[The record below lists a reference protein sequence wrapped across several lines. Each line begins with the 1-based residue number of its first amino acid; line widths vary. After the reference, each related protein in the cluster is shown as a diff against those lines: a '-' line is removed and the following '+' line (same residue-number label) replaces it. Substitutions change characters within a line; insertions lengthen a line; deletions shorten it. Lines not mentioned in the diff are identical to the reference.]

1 MSIRWMAT
9 AVVALLAVSM
19 SGAALAKK
27 PAGPTETI
35 DLPGLDAPVTV
46 YRDAEGIAHI
56 AATSRHDLYFVT
68 GWIHADDR
76 LFQADLTRRQPSG
89 TLAELFG
96 SSELGGDVQ
105 SRTIGLRRAAERSWP
120 VISQEGRDA
129 LTAYAAGIN
138 AWVAANPLP
147 PEYGLLGIST
157 FRPWNEIDS
166 LVIGAAIA
174 FSLSFDLDT
183 GLTEAFAA
191 YAGYVPGN
199 PLAGAAL
206 FQFDVFRSAPFD
218 CASTVPDATGQY
230 PFIPVPSQLLPP
242 PVAGYEAARCPLA
255 SVAAG
260 KGSGKQTKSTG
271 APAAQSASG
280 RPDLQLLQELAG
292 KARANL
298 RKSDFIRKRLDAD
311 GTIGSNEWG
320 VTRAVGANGRPIIA
334 NDPHLALNTPSTFYP
349 MGQAADGLDV
359 FGSGFAG
366 VPFVVLGHNKHIH
379 WGATTNP
386 MDVTDTFFEL
396 VQFDGNGVPV
406 CTVFQSGCE
415 PLQLVPEAFFY
426 NNFQGGLSQAT
437 PAMGVPPFTIVVPR
451 RNNGPII
458 ALLGNGAPG
467 AVVPALSV
475 QYTGF
480 SASRILDTFRLWNE
494 ARNLAQFRHALQFFD
509 VGSQNWV
516 YGDLAGNVAYFTSA
530 EMPIR
535 MDLQAGTVAAA
546 QVGPL
551 AGFPTPPWLI
561 RDGVSGVHEWM
572 PVQNP
577 QPGQAIPY
585 EILRQD
591 EMPHTINP
599 PAGWFVNANNDPA
612 GTVLDNDPL
621 NQLRKGGKGI
631 YYLNPGYADGL
642 RAGTITLRVRE
653 KIAGAGAITFED
665 MQAIQADVTLHD
677 ARYFVP
683 VMVAAFGGGA
693 TSGVAELDALRG
705 DPRIAEAVGRLA
717 AWNFSTPTGIQP
729 GYDAGDPPV
738 MPAGLPEPTDA
749 EIANSVAATIFS
761 VWRGQAIRQIVD
773 APLGSLPKPGSGQA
787 IAALRHVFDTFPLT
801 GGRGLSGVVDFF
813 AVAGV
818 ADPAARRDI
827 KVLGALASALDRLAG
842 PSFAEVYAN
851 STDQDDY
858 RWGYLHRI
866 TFDHPFVPQF
876 SIPPAA
882 GAFLPPVDGLD
893 GIPTDGG
900 FGVVDASSH
909 NPRADNWNSFRF
921 GSGPVRRFAGEPSS
935 AFGSRTESVWAGGV
949 SGVPGSPYYVNIL
962 PYWLS
967 NNTLP
972 TVLKPSDVRAGAERV
987 IRFEP

>member
-1 MSIRWMAT
+1 MSSRCAARAGLALFAVLACGT
-9 AVVALLAVSM
+9 ASASPPGAVA
-19 SGAALAKK
+19 
-27 PAGPTETI
+27 ETI
-35 DLPGLDAPVTV
+35 ELPGLSAPVTV

-56 AATSRHDLYFVT
+56 SARNRHDLYFVT
-68 GWIHADDR
+68 GWIHAEDR

-96 SSELGGDVQ
+96 PGSLPGDVQ
-105 SRTIGLRRAAERSWP
+105 ARTIGLRRAAERSWS

-147 PEYGLLGIST
+147 PEYGLLGISR
-157 FRPWNEIDS
+157 FKPWTEIDS

-183 GLTEAFAA
+183 DLTEDFAA
-191 YAGYVPGN
+191 YAGLVPGN

-218 CASTVPDATGQY
+218 CASSVPDATGRY
-230 PFIPVPSQLLPP
+230 PFIPVPSAVLPG
-242 PVAGYEAARCPLA
+242 PVAGYESARCPLA
-255 SVAAG
+255 GVPAG
-260 KGSGKQTKSTG
+260 RGSGKQ
-271 APAAQSASG
+271 PASG
-280 RPDLQLLQELAG
+280 TAALAQKSAKPDLELLRALAG
-292 KARANL
+292 LANENL
-298 RKSDFIRKRLDAD
+298 RKSEFIRKRLDAD

-320 VTRAVGANGRPIIA
+320 VTRAVGANARPIIA
-334 NDPHLALNTPSTFYP
+334 NDPHLALDMPSTFYP

-366 VPFVVLGHNKHIH
+366 VPFVILGHNKHIQ

-396 VQFDGNGVPV
+396 VQFDANGVPQ
-406 CTVFQSGCE
+406 CTIFQGRCE
-415 PLQLVPEAFFY
+415 PVQRVPEVFFY

-458 ALLGNGAPG
+458 ALLGGARPG
-467 AVVPALSV
+467 ALVPALSV

-480 SASRILDTFRLWNE
+480 SGTRILDTFRIWNE
-494 ARNLAQFRHALQFFD
+494 ARNLAQFRQGLQFFD

-516 YGDLAGNVAYFTSA
+516 YADIAGNVAYFTSA

-535 MDLQAGTVAAA
+535 ADLQAGTVAVA
-546 QVGPL
+546 QFGPL
-551 AGFPTPPWLI
+551 AGFPTPPWFI
-561 RDGVSGVHEWM
+561 RDGVSGVHEWL
-572 PVQNP
+572 PGQNP

-591 EMPHTINP
+591 EMPHAINP

-621 NQLRKGGKGI
+621 NQLRQDGRGI
-631 YYLNPGYADGL
+631 YYLSPGYADGL
-642 RAGTITLRVRE
+642 RAGTITLRIRE
-653 KIAGAGAITFED
+653 KLATAGKLSFED
-665 MQAIQADVTLHD
+665 MQAIQADVTLLD

-683 VMVAAFGGGA
+683 VIVAAFGRGA
-693 TSGVAELDALRG
+693 ATGVAELDALRS

-717 AWNFSTPTGIQP
+717 KWDFSTPTGIQP

-738 MPAGLPEPTDA
+738 MPSELPAPSAE

-761 VWRGQAIRQIVD
+761 VWRGQAIRQILD

-801 GGRGLSGVVDFF
+801 GGKGLSGVVDFF
-813 AVAGV
+813 AVPGV
-818 ADPAARRDI
+818 PDPAARRDI
-827 KVLGALASALDRLAG
+827 KVLRALSSALDRLAG
-842 PSFAEVYAN
+842 EPFAAVFRN

-876 SIPPAA
+876 SVPPAA
-882 GAFLPPVDGLD
+882 GAFLPPIDGLD

-909 NPRADNWNSFRF
+909 DPRADRWTRFGF
-921 GSGPVRRFAGEPSS
+921 GSGPVRRFAGEPHS

-949 SGVPGSPYYVNIL
+949 SGVPGSPFYFNLL

-967 NNTLP
+967 NNAVP
-972 TVLKPSDVRAGAERV
+972 TVLKPSDLRTGAARE

>member
-1 MSIRWMAT
+1 MLTRSA
-9 AVVALLAVSM
+9 
-19 SGAALAKK
+19 AALAAVLLGLSLSATVSAK
-27 PAGPTETI
+27 PPGAPTTTVEA
-35 DLPGLDAPVTV
+35 PGLSAPATV
-46 YRDAEGIAHI
+46 YRDGQNIAHI
-56 AATSRHDLYFVT
+56 TAKNRHDLYFVT
-68 GWIHADDR
+68 GWIHAEDR

-96 SSELGGDVQ
+96 PSVLADDVQ
-105 SRTIGLRRAAERSWP
+105 ARTIGLRRAAERSWEA
-120 VISQEGRDA
+120 ISQEGRDA

-147 PEYGLLGIST
+147 PEYGFIGVTT
-157 FRPWNEIDS
+157 FEPWTEIDS

-183 GLTEAFAA
+183 GLSEAIGA
-191 YAGYVPGN
+191 YAGAYGPE
-199 PLAGAAL
+199 AGAAL
-206 FQFDVFRSAPFD
+206 FQLDVFRSAPFD
-218 CASTVPDATGQY
+218 CASSVPDATGAY
-230 PFIPVPSQLLPP
+230 PFIPVPSSFPG
-242 PVAGYEAARCPLA
+242 PVADYEAARCPLA
-255 SVAAG
+255 DVAPG
-260 KGSGKQTKSTG
+260 KGSGKQPKAGKSSS
-271 APAAQSASG
+271 AMPAG
-280 RPDLQLLQELAG
+280 GKPDLELLKALAG
-292 KARANL
+292 KAEASL
-298 RKSDFIRKRLDAD
+298 RKSEFIRYRLDND

-320 VTRAVGANGRPIIA
+320 VTRAMGSNGRPIIA
-334 NDPHLALNTPSTFYP
+334 NDPHLALDTPSTFYP
-349 MGQAADGLDV
+349 MGQASPGLDV

-366 VPFVVLGHNKHIH
+366 VPFVILGHNKHIQ

-396 VQFDGNGVPV
+396 VQFDSNGMPV
-406 CTVFQSGCE
+406 CTVFQGSCE
-415 PLQLVPEAFFY
+415 PVELVPEAFYF
-426 NNFQGGLSQAT
+426 NNGQGGLSQA
-437 PAMGVPPFTIVVPR
+437 PPGQGGIPPFTIIVPR

-458 ALLGNGAPG
+458 ATLDGPSAEGI
-467 AVVPALSV
+467 VPALSV

-494 ARNLAQFRHALQFFD
+494 ARNLREFRYGLRFFD

-516 YGDLAGNVAYFTSA
+516 YGDRAGNVAYFTSA

-535 MDLQAGTVAAA
+535 VDLQANTVAPA
-546 QVGPL
+546 QFGPF
-551 AGFPTPPWLI
+551 AGAPTPPWFI

-585 EILRQD
+585 EILRED
-591 EMPHTINP
+591 EMPHTVNP
-599 PAGWFVNANNDPA
+599 SAGWYVNANNDPA

-621 NQLRKGGKGI
+621 NQLRKGGQGI

-642 RAGTITLRVRE
+642 RAGTITLRIRE
-653 KIAGAGAITFED
+653 TIAASGEVTFED
-665 MQAIQADVTLHD
+665 MQAIQADVSLLD

-683 VMVAAFGGGA
+683 VIMAAYDGGA
-693 TSGVAELDALRG
+693 ASGVPELDALRS

-717 AWNFSTPTGIQP
+717 AWDYTTPTGIQP

-738 MPAGLPEPTDA
+738 MPGDLPEPTDE
-749 EIANSVAATIFS
+749 EIAHSVAATIFS

-773 APLGSLPKPGSGQA
+773 APLGPLPKPGSGQA
-787 IAALRHVFDTFPLT
+787 IAALRHVFDTFPIS
-801 GGRGLSGVVDFF
+801 GGRGLTGIVDFF
-813 AVAGV
+813 DVPGV

-827 KVLGALASALDRLAG
+827 KVLDALSLALDRLAG
-842 PSFAEVYAN
+842 DPFYDVYSY

-866 TFDHPFVPQF
+866 TFDHPLGAPF
-876 SIPPAA
+876 SIPPAL
-882 GAFLPPVDGLD
+882 GAFLPPLGGIE

-909 NPRADNWNSFRF
+909 NPRAENWNGFRF
-921 GSGPVRRFAGEPSS
+921 GSGPVRRFAGEPTS

-949 SGVPGSPYYVNIL
+949 SGVPGSPYYFNLL

-972 TVLKPSDVRAGAERV
+972 TVLKPSAVKAGAAEV
-987 IRFEP
+987 VRFIP

>member
-1 MSIRWMAT
+1 MSSTRVA
-9 AVVALLAVSM
+9 AFAVALLASVT
-19 SGAALAKK
+19 SGAAFAK
-27 PAGPTETI
+27 PPGPPTETI
-35 DLPGLDAPVTV
+35 NAPGLSAPVTV

-56 AATSRHDLYFVT
+56 AATNRHDLYFVT
-68 GWIHADDR
+68 GWIHAQDR

-89 TLAELFG
+89 SLAELFG
-96 SSELGGDVQ
+96 QGSLAGDVQ
-105 SRTIGLRRAAERSWP
+105 SRTIGLRRAAERSWS

-147 PEYGLLGIST
+147 PEYGLLGISK

-183 GLTEAFAA
+183 GLTESFGA
-191 YAGYVPGN
+191 YAGLVTGN

-218 CASTVPDATGQY
+218 CASSVPDATGQY
-230 PFIPVPSQLLPP
+230 PFIPVPSATMPAA
-242 PVAGYEAARCPLA
+242 VAAYEAARCPLT
-255 SVAAG
+255 SVAPG
-260 KGSGKQTKSTG
+260 KGSGKQPRTG
-271 APAAQSASG
+271 PPTAVQAG
-280 RPDLQLLQELAG
+280 GKPDLKMLRDLAG
-292 KARANL
+292 QASENL

-334 NDPHLALNTPSTFYP
+334 NDPHLALDVPSTFYP
-349 MGQAADGLDV
+349 MGQSANGLDV

-366 VPFVVLGHNKHIH
+366 VPFVVLGHNKHIQ

-396 VQFDGNGVPV
+396 VRFDGNGVPA
-406 CTVFQSGCE
+406 CTVFKGSCE
-415 PLQLVPEAFFY
+415 PVQLVPEAFFY
-426 NNFQGGLSQAT
+426 NDFRGGLSQAT
-437 PAMGVPPFTIVVPR
+437 PPSVPPFTIVVPR
-451 RNNGPII
+451 RNNGPVI
-458 ALLGNGAPG
+458 ALLGGAGPG

-480 SASRILDTFRLWNE
+480 SASRILDTFRIWNE
-494 ARNLAQFRHALQFFD
+494 ARNLAQFRHGLQFFD

-516 YGDLAGNVAYFTSA
+516 YGDIAGNVAYFTSA

-535 MDLQAGTVAAA
+535 MDLQAGTVAVA
-546 QVGPL
+546 QFGPL
-551 AGFPTPPWLI
+551 AGLPTPPWFI

-591 EMPHTINP
+591 EMPHAINP

-621 NQLRKGGKGI
+621 NQLRQGGQGI

-642 RAGTITLRVRE
+642 RAGTITLRLRE
-653 KIAGAGAITFED
+653 KIGQSGRVSFED
-665 MQAIQADVTLHD
+665 MQAIQADVTLLD

-683 VMVAAFGGGA
+683 VIMAAFGGGA
-693 TSGVAELDALRG
+693 TSGVAELDALRK
-705 DPRIAEAVGRLA
+705 DPRIAEAIGRLA
-717 AWNFSTPTGIQP
+717 KWNFSTPTGIQP

-738 MPAGLPEPTDA
+738 MPADLPNPTQA

-773 APLGSLPKPGSGQA
+773 APLGALPKPGSGQA

-801 GGRGLSGVVDFF
+801 GGKGISGVVDFF
-813 AVAGV
+813 DVAGV

-827 KVLGALASALDRLAG
+827 KVLRAMASTLDRLAG
-842 PSFAEVYAN
+842 EPFATVFRG

-882 GAFLPPVDGLD
+882 GAFLPPLGMID

-909 NPRADNWNSFRF
+909 GARAERWTDFGF

-935 AFGSRTESVWAGGV
+935 AFGSRAESIWAGGV
-949 SGVPGSPYYVNIL
+949 SGVPGSPYYFNLL

-967 NNTLP
+967 NNALP
-972 TVLKPSDVRAGAERV
+972 TVLKPSDLRSGASRL
-987 IRFEP
+987 IRFVP

>member
-1 MSIRWMAT
+1 MSIA
-9 AVVALLAVSM
+9 AVVLLACSI
-19 SGAALAKK
+19 SDAAFAEPS
-27 PAGPTETI
+27 PAASETI
-35 DLPGLDAPVTV
+35 DAPGLSAPVTV

-56 AATSRHDLYFVT
+56 AATNRHDLYFVT
-68 GWIHADDR
+68 GWIHAEDR

-96 SSELGGDVQ
+96 SSELAGDVQ
-105 SRTIGLRRAAERSWP
+105 ARTIGLRRAAERSWP
-120 VISQEGRDA
+120 VISQDGKEA

-147 PEYGLLGIST
+147 PEYGLLGVFE

-183 GLTEAFAA
+183 GLTEDFGA
-191 YAGYVPGN
+191 YAGLVPDN
-199 PLAGAAL
+199 PFAGAAL

-218 CASTVPDATGQY
+218 CASSVPDATGQY
-230 PFIPVPSQLLPP
+230 PFIPVPSQVPAP
-242 PVAGYEAARCPLA
+242 IAAYEAARCPLA
-255 SVAAG
+255 GVAPG
-260 KGSGKQTKSTG
+260 KGSGKQPKSG
-271 APAAQSASG
+271 SPAAAQAG
-280 RPDLQLLQELAG
+280 GKPDLKLLGELAG
-292 KARANL
+292 KASENL
-298 RKSDFIRKRLDAD
+298 RKSEFIRKRLDAD

-320 VTRAVGANGRPIIA
+320 VTRAVGANGRPIVA

-349 MGQAADGLDV
+349 MGQSADGLDV

-396 VQFDGNGVPV
+396 VQFDGNGVPA
-406 CTVFQSGCE
+406 CTLFQGNCE
-415 PLQLVPEAFFY
+415 PVELVPEAFFY

-437 PAMGVPPFTIVVPR
+437 PAMGVPPFTIIVPR
-451 RNNGPII
+451 RNNGPVI
-458 ALLGNGAPG
+458 ALLGSGGAG

-494 ARNLAQFRHALQFFD
+494 AKNLAQFRHGLQFFD
-509 VGSQNWV
+509 VGSQNFV
-516 YGDLAGNVAYFTSA
+516 YGDIAGNVAYFTSA

-535 MDLQAGTVAAA
+535 ADLQAGTVATA
-546 QVGPL
+546 QFGPL
-551 AGFPTPPWLI
+551 AGFPTPPWFI

-591 EMPHTINP
+591 EMPHAINP

-621 NQLRKGGKGI
+621 NQLRKGGQGI

-653 KIAGAGAITFED
+653 KIAASGEISFED
-665 MQAIQADVTLHD
+665 MQAIQADVTLLD

-683 VMVAAFGGGA
+683 VIVDAFGGGA
-693 TSGVAELDALRG
+693 ATGVPELDALRN
-705 DPRIAEAVGRLA
+705 DPRIEEAVGRLA
-717 AWNFSTPTGIQP
+717 AWDFSTPTGIQP

-738 MPAGLPEPTDA
+738 MPPDLPEPTA
-749 EIANSVAATIFS
+749 EEIGHSVAATIFS

-813 AVAGV
+813 EVAGV
-818 ADPAARRDI
+818 PDPAVRRDI
-827 KVLGALASALDRLAG
+827 KVLEALALALDRLAG
-842 PSFAEVYAN
+842 GAFDDVYGF
-851 STDQDDY
+851 STDMDDY

-866 TFDHPFVPQF
+866 TFDHPFVPAF
-876 SIPPAA
+876 SVPPAA
-882 GAFLPPVDGLD
+882 GAFLPPLDLID

-900 FGVVDASSH
+900 FGTVDASSH
-909 NPRADNWNSFRF
+909 NPRAENWNGFRF

-949 SGVPGSPYYVNIL
+949 SGVPGSPYYVNLL

-972 TVLKPSDVRAGAERV
+972 TVLKPSDVRAGATRV

>member
-9 AVVALLAVSM
+9 ASVALIAFCATETS
-19 SGAALAKK
+19 LAKQ
-27 PAGPTETI
+27 PTAPTETI
-35 DLPGLDAPVTV
+35 DLPGLSAPVTV
-46 YRDAEGIAHI
+46 YRDAAGIAHI
-56 AATSRHDLYFVT
+56 AATNRHDLYFVT
-68 GWIHADDR
+68 GWVHAEDR

-96 SSELGGDVQ
+96 PSQLAGDVQ
-105 SRTIGLRRAAERSWP
+105 ARTIGLRRAAERSWS
-120 VISQEGRDA
+120 VVSREGRNA
-129 LTAYAAGIN
+129 LTAYAAGLN
-138 AWVAANPLP
+138 AWVAAHPLP
-147 PEYGLLGIST
+147 PEYGLLGISE

-191 YAGYVPGN
+191 YASFVPGN

-218 CASTVPDATGQY
+218 CASSVPDATGQY
-230 PFIPVPSQLLPP
+230 PFIPVPSQSMPGP
-242 PVAGYEAARCPLA
+242 IAAYEETRCQLA
-255 SVAAG
+255 SVAPG
-260 KGSGKQTKSTG
+260 RGSGKQPKSGKSAAAATG
-271 APAAQSASG
+271 G
-280 RPDLQLLQELAG
+280 RPDLKLLQELGG
-292 KARANL
+292 KANATL

-320 VTRAVGANGRPIIA
+320 VTRAVGANGRPVVA
-334 NDPHLALNTPSTFYP
+334 NDPHLALDTPSTFYP
-349 MGQAADGLDV
+349 MGQAANGLDV

-366 VPFVVLGHNKHIH
+366 VPFVILGHNKHIH

-396 VQFDGNGVPV
+396 VQFGANGAPL
-406 CTVFQSGCE
+406 CTIFQGSCE
-415 PLQLVPEAFFY
+415 PVQLIPEAFFY
-426 NNFQGGLSQAT
+426 NNFQGGLSHAT
-437 PAMGVPPFTIVVPR
+437 PAMGVPAFTIIVPR

-458 ALLGNGAPG
+458 ALLDGAVPG

-480 SASRILDTFRLWNE
+480 SASRLLDTFRLWNE
-494 ARNLAQFRHALQFFD
+494 ARNLADFRYGLQFFD
-509 VGSQNWV
+509 VGSQNFI
-516 YGDLAGNVAYFTSA
+516 YGDVAGNVAYFTSA

-535 MDLQAGTVAAA
+535 ADLQTGTVAVA
-546 QVGPL
+546 QFGPL
-551 AGFPTPPWLI
+551 AGFPTPPWFI

-577 QPGQAIPY
+577 QPGQASPY

-621 NQLRKGGKGI
+621 NQLRKGGQGI
-631 YYLNPGYADGL
+631 YYLSPGYADGL

-653 KIAGAGAITFED
+653 RIAASGEIAFED
-665 MQAIQADVTLHD
+665 MQAIQADVTLLD

-683 VMVAAFGGGA
+683 VIVGAFGGGA

-705 DPRIAEAVGRLA
+705 DPRVAEAVDRLA
-717 AWNFSTPTGIQP
+717 NWDFSTPTGIQP
-729 GYDAGDPPV
+729 GYDAGDPPS
-738 MPAGLPEPTDA
+738 MPAGLPDPTD
-749 EIANSVAATIFS
+749 EEVANSVAATIFS

-773 APLGSLPKPGSGQA
+773 APLGALPKPGSGQA

-813 AVAGV
+813 DVFGV

-827 KVLGALASALDRLAG
+827 KVLRALDSALDRLAG
-842 PSFAEVYAN
+842 APFADVYGF
-851 STDQDDY
+851 STDMDDY

-866 TFDHPFVPQF
+866 TFDHPFVPAF
-876 SIPPAA
+876 SVPPAA
-882 GAFLPPVDGLD
+882 GAFLPPLDGLG

-900 FGVVDASSH
+900 FGAVDASSH
-909 NPRADNWNSFRF
+909 NPRAENWNGFRF
-921 GSGPVRRFAGEPSS
+921 FSGPVRRFAGEPGS

-972 TVLKPSDVRAGAERV
+972 TVLKPSDVKAQATSV
-987 IRFEP
+987 TRFEP

>member
-1 MSIRWMAT
+1 MSIRWMSIA
-9 AVVALLAVSM
+9 AVVLLACSI
-19 SGAALAKK
+19 SDAAFAKGS
-27 PAGPTETI
+27 PAATETI
-35 DLPGLDAPVTV
+35 DAPGLSAPVTV

-68 GWIHADDR
+68 GWIHAEDR

-96 SSELGGDVQ
+96 ASELAGDVQ

-147 PEYGLLGIST
+147 PEYGLLGISS

-183 GLTEAFAA
+183 GLTEAFGT
-191 YAGYVPGN
+191 YAGLVPGN

-218 CASTVPDATGQY
+218 CASSVPDATGQY
-230 PFIPVPSQLLPP
+230 PFIPVPSQTMPG
-242 PVAGYEAARCPLA
+242 PVAAYEAARCPLA
-255 SVAAG
+255 SVAPG
-260 KGSGKQTKSTG
+260 KGSGKQPKSGKAT
-271 APAAQSASG
+271 AVSAAG
-280 RPDLQLLQELAG
+280 KPDLKLLNDLAG
-292 KARANL
+292 KASENL
-298 RKSDFIRKRLDAD
+298 RKSEFIRKRLDAD

-320 VTRAVGANGRPIIA
+320 VTRAVGANGRPIVA

-349 MGQAADGLDV
+349 MGQAANGLDV

-386 MDVTDTFFEL
+386 MDVTDTFFEH
-396 VQFDGNGVPV
+396 VQFDGNGVPA
-406 CTVFQSGCE
+406 CTVFQGSCE
-415 PLQLVPEAFFY
+415 PVELVPEAFFY

-451 RNNGPII
+451 RNNGPVI
-458 ALLGNGAPG
+458 ALLGGAAPG

-494 ARNLAQFRHALQFFD
+494 AKNLAQFRHGLQFFD

-516 YGDLAGNVAYFTSA
+516 YGDIAGNVAYFTSA

-535 MDLQAGTVAAA
+535 ADLQAGTVATA
-546 QVGPL
+546 QFGPL
-551 AGFPTPPWLI
+551 AGFPTPPWFI

-621 NQLRKGGKGI
+621 NQLRMGGQGI

-653 KIAGAGAITFED
+653 KIADSGEISFED
-665 MQAIQADVTLHD
+665 MQAIQADVTLLD

-683 VMVAAFGGGA
+683 AIVAAHGGGA
-693 TSGVAELDALRG
+693 ATGIPELDALRS

-717 AWNFSTPTGIQP
+717 EWDFSTPTGIQP

-738 MPAGLPEPTDA
+738 MPPALPDPTDA
-749 EIANSVAATIFS
+749 EIADSVAATIFS

-773 APLGSLPKPGSGQA
+773 APLGGLPKPGSGQA
-787 IAALRHVFDTFPLT
+787 IAALRHVFDTFPVT
-801 GGRGLSGVVDFF
+801 GGKGLTGVVDFF
-813 AVAGV
+813 AVPGV

-827 KVLGALASALDRLAG
+827 KVLRALESALDRLAG
-842 PSFAEVYAN
+842 PAFATVYGG

-882 GAFLPPVDGLD
+882 GAFLPPLGGID

-909 NPRADNWNSFRF
+909 NPRADSWTGFGF

-949 SGVPGSPYYVNIL
+949 SGVPGSPYYFNLL

-972 TVLKPSDVRAGAERV
+972 TVLKPSEVRAGAERV

>member
-1 MSIRWMAT
+1 MSIRRMAT
-9 AVVALLAVSM
+9 LAVALLSFSASGFAQQ
-19 SGAALAKK
+19 SGAV
-27 PAGPTETI
+27 TETLA
-35 DLPGLDAPVTV
+35 LPGLNAPVTV

-56 AATSRHDLYFVT
+56 AATDRHDLYFVT
-68 GWIHADDR
+68 GWIHAEDR

-96 SSELGGDVQ
+96 PGQLAGDVQ
-105 SRTIGLRRAAERSWP
+105 ARTIGLRRAAERSWP

-138 AWVAANPLP
+138 AWVAAHPLP
-147 PEYGLLGIST
+147 PEYGALGVFQ
-157 FRPWNEIDS
+157 FRPWNEVDS

-183 GLTEAFAA
+183 GLTESFGA
-191 YAGYVPGN
+191 YAGAVPGN

-218 CASTVPDATGQY
+218 CASSVPDATGQY
-230 PFIPVPSQLLPP
+230 PFVPVPSATMPTA
-242 PVAGYEAARCPLA
+242 VAAYETARCPLA
-255 SVAAG
+255 GVAPG
-260 KGSGKQTKSTG
+260 KGSGKQPRAGRS
-271 APAAQSASG
+271 AAAQAGGS
-280 RPDLQLLQELAG
+280 PDVALLKGLAG
-292 KARANL
+292 QAGTNL
-298 RKSDFIRKRLDAD
+298 RQSEFIRKRLDAD

-320 VTRAVGANGRPIIA
+320 VTRAVGANGRPIVA
-334 NDPHLALNTPSTFYP
+334 NDPHLALDVPSTFYP
-349 MGQAADGLDV
+349 MGQSADGLDV

-396 VQFDGNGVPV
+396 VQFDGNGVPA
-406 CTVFQSGCE
+406 CTVFQGNCE
-415 PLQLVPEAFFY
+415 PVQLVPEAFFY

-437 PAMGVPPFTIVVPR
+437 QAMGVPAFTIVVPR
-451 RNNGPII
+451 RNNGPVI
-458 ALLGNGAPG
+458 ALLGGAGPG

-480 SASRILDTFRLWNE
+480 SASRLLDTFRLWNE
-494 ARNLAQFRHALQFFD
+494 ARNLAQFRHGLQFFD

-516 YGDLAGNVAYFTSA
+516 YGDTAGNVAYFTSA

-535 MDLQAGTVAAA
+535 SDLQAGTVAVA
-546 QVGPL
+546 QFGPL
-551 AGFPTPPWLI
+551 AGFPTPPWFI

-621 NQLRKGGKGI
+621 NQLRKGGQGI

-653 KIAGAGAITFED
+653 KAAAAGKISFED
-665 MQAIQADVTLHD
+665 MQAIQADVTLLD

-683 VMVAAFGGGA
+683 VIVAAYAGGA

-717 AWNFSTPTGIQP
+717 GWNFSTPTGIQP
-729 GYDAGDPPV
+729 GYDAGDPAV
-738 MPAGLPEPTDA
+738 MPPQLPAPTEEEVAD
-749 EIANSVAATIFS
+749 SVAATIFS

-773 APLGSLPKPGSGQA
+773 GPLGSLPKPGSGQA

-813 AVAGV
+813 ALAGV
-818 ADPAARRDI
+818 ADPVARRDI
-827 KVLGALASALDRLAG
+827 KVLAALASALDRLAG
-842 PSFAEVYAN
+842 ESFAAVYHG
-851 STDQDDY
+851 STDQDHY

-866 TFDHPFVPQF
+866 TFDHPFVPAF
-876 SIPPAA
+876 SVPPAF
-882 GAFLPPVDGLD
+882 GAFLPPLDGID

-900 FGVVDASSH
+900 FGAVDASSH
-909 NPRADNWNSFRF
+909 NPRADRWSGFGF

-949 SGVPGSPYYVNIL
+949 SGVPGSPYYFNIL

-972 TVLKPSDVRAGAERV
+972 TVLKPSEVKAEATRV